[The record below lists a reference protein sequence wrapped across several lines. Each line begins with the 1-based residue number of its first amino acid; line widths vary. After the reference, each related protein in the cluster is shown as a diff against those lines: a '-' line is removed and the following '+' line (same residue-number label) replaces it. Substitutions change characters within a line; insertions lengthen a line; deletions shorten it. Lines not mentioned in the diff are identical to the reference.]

1 MFLSVSLALASLVQA
16 PPSRATIR
24 VTVGVDFGTAGKP
37 ALHREVELATNANAV
52 DAARALADV
61 EQDWLCCSKD
71 DVWSIGGVG
80 PDPRRD
86 RYWMWKLGGEMGPN
100 LPARHRL
107 ADGDVVDWIYA
118 GGTEPVKL
126 EARVVSLLP
135 AATEIALAVGGES
148 ALVGLS
154 HLCAQPPGRELP
166 RVLSTPVD
174 SERWNMAEIDRFV
187 HDAGER
193 KQALYVLDEARIREL
208 APTLVLSQGLCPV
221 CAATPEVIEPALA
234 KHAEKRARLLVL
246 SPHTLGD
253 VAQNIRDV
261 GQALERESPGK
272 IAARDFERRIEAVR
286 AKPRPSPRPRVVVL
300 EWFEPLWVSG
310 EWIAEMVEAAG
321 GEPLLAGV
329 KDPSRRI
336 AWKDLATADPDVIVL
351 AACSMSVARTERE
364 LGALLARDEW
374 TALRAVRNANVFV
387 MNGER
392 HFSTPGPGL
401 AEGAE
406 LLQTILRDPRG
417 ASPPPAAQWKRV
429 GAPR

>member
-1 MFLSVSLALASLVQA
+1 MFLSVSLALASLVQS
-16 PPSRATIR
+16 PPSATTIR
-24 VTVGVDFGTAGKP
+24 VTVGVDFGTAGRP
-37 ALHREVELATNANAV
+37 ALHRAVELASNSNAV
-52 DAARALADV
+52 DAARALAEV

-100 LPARHRL
+100 LPARYRL
-107 ADGDVVDWIYA
+107 GDGDVVDWIYV

-174 SERWNMAEIDRFV
+174 SERWSMAEIDRFV
-187 HDAGER
+187 HDASAR
-193 KQALYVLDEARIREL
+193 TQALYVLDEARIREL

-221 CAATPEVIEPALA
+221 CAATPEMIEPALA
-234 KHAEKRARLLVL
+234 KDGEKCARLLVL
-246 SPHTLGD
+246 SPRSLAE

-261 GQALERESPGK
+261 GKALGRESPGK
-272 IAARDFERRIEAVR
+272 IAARDFERRFEAVR
-286 AKPRPSPRPRVVVL
+286 AQPRPSPRPRVVVL

-321 GEPLLAGV
+321 GEPLLAGAH
-329 KDPSRRI
+329 DPSRRI
-336 AWKDLATADPDVIVL
+336 AWTDLAAADPDVIVL

-364 LGALLARDEW
+364 LGALLSRAEW
-374 TALRAVRNANVFV
+374 SSLRAVRDAKVFV
-387 MNGER
+387 MNGDQ

-406 LLQTILRDPRG
+406 LLQAILRDPRG
-417 ASPPPAAQWKRV
+417 VQSPPTAEWKRV
-429 GAPR
+429 GTPR